1 MTNPYM
7 NEAIQ
12 LSLQNI
18 KNGSGGPFAAIVVKG
33 GKVIAR
39 GTNLVTSTNDPTA
52 HAEVVAIRE
61 ACRVLKTFQLTD
73 CELYTTCEPC
83 PMCIGAIY
91 WARPAKVYYANTR
104 EDAAQIGFD
113 DAFIYEELT
122 RAISGRKI
130 PMVQIMRAEARA
142 VFEEWQKKSDRIRY

>member
-1 MTNPYM
+1 
-7 NEAIQ
+7 
-12 LSLQNI
+12 
-18 KNGSGGPFAAIVVKG
+18 
-33 GKVIAR
+33 
-39 GTNLVTSTNDPTA
+39 
-52 HAEVVAIRE
+52 
-61 ACRVLKTFQLTD
+61 
-73 CELYTTCEPC
+73 
-83 PMCIGAIY
+83 
-91 WARPAKVYYANTR
+91 VYYANTR